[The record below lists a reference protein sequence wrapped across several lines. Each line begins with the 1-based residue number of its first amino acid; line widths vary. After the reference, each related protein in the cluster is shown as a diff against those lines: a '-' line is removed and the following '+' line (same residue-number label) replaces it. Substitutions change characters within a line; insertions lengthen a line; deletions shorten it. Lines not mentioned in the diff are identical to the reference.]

1 MIEINETF
9 TVAAPP
15 AEVYAVLS
23 DPHAVVEC
31 VAGAGLGEQH
41 EDGSYDG
48 TMTVK
53 FSALRISFAGRVALE
68 LDDEAR
74 QGTVKAS
81 GRDGQG
87 GTKFQATATFR
98 VEPEDGGASSRVHAN
113 GDVVLSGKLASVIEN
128 AATAVVRRMTADF
141 VEALSVRCAS
151 GSAQL
156 GPSLPAAATEAAVA
170 SAPTEAAAPAVDVA
184 PSGEPTGTSGAAGSP
199 TVEPVAASVAPDQ
212 PAPLTPTAGVLLL
225 HGFGGSPNSV
235 RPLGQALADAGYSVS
250 IPRLP
255 GHGTRW
261 KDLGQ
266 TTAADWYA
274 AVDAEFTRLRAAH
287 SQVFVLGISV
297 GATLALRLGEL
308 HPIEVAGIV
317 AINPAT
323 SAPVGTPKP
332 LGFFRLFRRSV
343 AAKRGD
349 IKKPGQSDVGYER
362 LSLRAIQSLVTFGR
376 QTTADLGRVRCPVLL
391 ATSKEDHVVAG
402 ADATAV
408 WNGLGSATKTR
419 EVFDNSYHVITL
431 DNDASRLIAD
441 SVSFVEIHS
450 LVSR

>member
-31 VAGAGLGEQH
+31 VAGAALGDQH

-48 TMTVK
+48 SMTVK
-53 FSALRISFAGRVALE
+53 FSALRVAFAGKVALD
-68 LDDEAR
+68 LDEEAR
-74 QGTVKAS
+74 QGTVHAR

-87 GTKFQATATFR
+87 GTKFEATATFN
-98 VEPEDGGASSRVHAN
+98 VEPADGGAASVVGAN
-113 GDVVLSGKLASVIEN
+113 GEVVLSGKLASVIEG
-128 AATAVVRRMTADF
+128 AAGAVVKRMTADF

-151 GSAQL
+151 GSAEL
-156 GPSLPAAATEAAVA
+156 GPSAPVA
-170 SAPTEAAAPAVDVA
+170 STAPDPVT
-184 PSGEPTGTSGAAGSP
+184 
-199 TVEPVAASVAPDQ
+199 PVAETPEG
-212 PAPLTPTAGVLLL
+212 TPTAPPVPAAVPETPPPSVGVLLL
-225 HGFGGSPNSV
+225 HGFGASPNGV

-266 TTAADWYA
+266 TTSTDWYA
-274 AVDAEFTRLRAAH
+274 AVDAEFAKLRAVHA
-287 SQVFVLGISV
+287 QVFVMGISV

-323 SAPVGTPKP
+323 SAPVGTPRP
-332 LGFFRLFRRSV
+332 LGLVRLFRRSV
-343 AAKRGD
+343 AAVRGD
-349 IKKPGQSDVGYER
+349 IKKPAQSEVGYER
-362 LSLRAIQSLVTFGR
+362 LPLRAIQSLVSFGK
-376 QTTADLGRVRCPVLL
+376 QTTTDLGLIRCPVLL
-391 ATSKEDHVVAG
+391 ATSSQDHVVAA
-402 ADATAV
+402 ADFEAV
-408 WNGLGSATKTR
+408 WNGLASTEKTR
-419 EVFDNSYHVITL
+419 LVFENSYHVVTL
-431 DNDASRLIAD
+431 DNDAPKLDAD
-441 SVSFVEIHS
+441 SVSFVEMHS